1 MEDILV
7 IKDLHVTFDAL
18 EVVRGVDFRIKKG
31 EIHGILGESGSGKTV
46 TAYSIAKLH
55 DKAHYQGEIL
65 YGGEGILEMSENKL
79 STLRG
84 DDIAYIFQ
92 NPHESFNPNKK
103 LGKQLKE
110 AMAVHGLQPS
120 DEDIVGV
127 LKSVGLKDPMLVL
140 KKYPDQLSGGECQ
153 RVMIGMSL
161 LCEPQIIVADEP
173 TSAIDASIKMQII
186 EVLKDINQS
195 YGTTIIII
203 SHDIDLVENICDS
216 MSIMYGGLIM
226 EQGLVSAIKEAPKHP
241 YTKALMA
248 CTSSLN
254 QNKGRLVTLSG
265 LPMSPQHY
273 TDYCPFYDRCEK
285 SDKACKDV
293 MPELINYNHR
303 SYRCI
308 HA

>member
-1 MEDILV
+1 MQDILM
-7 IKDLHVTFDAL
+7 IKDLHVAFDDL
-18 EVVRGVDFRIKKG
+18 EVVRGVDFHIKKG

-55 DKAHYQGEIL
+55 ETATYKGDIMYNGEA
-65 YGGEGILEMSENKL
+65 ILEMNENKL

-120 DEDIVGV
+120 EEDIIKI
-127 LKSVGLKDPMLVL
+127 LETVGLKDPSLVL

-186 EVLKDINQS
+186 DVLKEINKT

-216 MSIMYGGLIM
+216 MSIMYGGLVM
-226 EQGLVSAIKEAPKHP
+226 EQGLIQTIKDDPKHP

-248 CTSSLN
+248 CTASLN
-254 QNKGRLVTLSG
+254 QNNGKLVTLPG

-273 TDYCPFYDRCEK
+273 TDYCPFYDRCDIRGIE
-285 SDKACKDV
+285 CKDT
-293 MPELINYNHR
+293 MPELIHYNNRSHR
-303 SYRCI
+303 CFNV
-308 HA
+308 